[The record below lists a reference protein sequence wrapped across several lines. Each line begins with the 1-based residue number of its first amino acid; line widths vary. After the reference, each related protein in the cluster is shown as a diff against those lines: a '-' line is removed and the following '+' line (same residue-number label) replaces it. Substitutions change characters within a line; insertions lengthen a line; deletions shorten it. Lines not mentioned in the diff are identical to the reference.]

1 MTTTPVIPHSPD
13 SRRSA
18 ITNRLLQEAA
28 EARAAGDALEAGRL
42 LDEVVVVNMTV
53 ARGLARRY
61 RGRGI
66 EDEDLEQVAYV
77 ALVRAVQQFDPTRG
91 DGFLGYAVPTIRGE
105 LRRYF
110 RDNGWMIRPPRR
122 VQELQT
128 RIFAA
133 QSELSMA
140 LGRSP
145 SASEMAA
152 HLEVPVDELEEALAT
167 EGCFTPTSLDRTVG
181 PDDSELTLGSLLGT
195 PDEATEA
202 VEARTVLAPVVRRL
216 SERDRLILRL
226 RFFDDCTQR
235 EIAEAIGV
243 TQTQVSRVLTRI
255 LRDLRA
261 GLPDAAPA

>member
-1 MTTTPVIPHSPD
+1 MPVAELPSTVQLQRAERAHRTADLFDRMQHTDPADRPD
-13 SRRSA
+13 LIA
-18 ITNRLLQEAA
+18 EVVEANMGVA
-28 EARAAGDALEAGRL
+28 EAIAA
-42 LDEVVVVNMTV
+42 
-53 ARGLARRY
+53 RY
-61 RGRGI
+61 RHRGI
-66 EDEDLEQVAYV
+66 ADDDLRQVAYL
-77 ALVRAVQQFDPTRG
+77 ALTKAARRFDVDAG
-91 DGFLGYAVPTIRGE
+91 HDFLSYAVPTIRGE